1 MTTVPTI
8 AAVIAFLAMTL
19 IFVCAVDA
27 SDPTTGPPK
36 GTLVVYGG
44 GRGMEAV
51 FRRFVELAGGRDA
64 KIVIVPTAASSGGDF
79 DYQNAGGVKLARDTL
94 GLPNVT
100 VVHTHDRARADT
112 EEFVRPIREADGVW
126 FGGGRQWRFA
136 DAYLGTLAEREF
148 HKVLARGGAIGGTSA
163 GATIQGSFLARG
175 DTAGNRKMIGDHT
188 VGFGFI
194 RNCAIDQ
201 HALARNRQLDLIEI
215 ITAYPHLL
223 GIGIDE
229 GTAII
234 VRGNEFEVVG
244 ESSALIYDHGLW
256 KPDTPDT
263 GRYLTLSAG
272 DRYDMKARKV
282 LPPQSAP

>member
-1 MTTVPTI
+1 M
-8 AAVIAFLAMTL
+8 ALL
-19 IFVCAVDA
+19 FVCAADA
-27 SDPTTGPPK
+27 ADPTTGPPK

-44 GRGMEAV
+44 GRGMEAI
-51 FRRFVELAGGRDA
+51 FRRFVELAGGQDA
-64 KIVIVPTAASSGGDF
+64 KIVIVPTAASSRPDF
-79 DYQNAGGVKLARDTL
+79 DYENRGGVRLARETL
-94 GLPNVT
+94 GLPNV
-100 VVHTHDRARADT
+100 VVLHTQDRKEADT
-112 EEFVRPIREADGVW
+112 DEFVRPIREADGIW

-148 HKVLARGGAIGGTSA
+148 HKVLERGGAIGGTSA

-201 HALARNRQLDLIEI
+201 HVLARNRQLDLIEI

-223 GIGIDE
+223 GIGLDE

-234 VRGNEFEVVG
+234 VRGNELEVVG
-244 ESSALIYDHGLW
+244 ASAVLIYDHSSW
-256 KPDTPDT
+256 EPDTPDDEK
-263 GRYLTLSAG
+263 YVTLSKG
-272 DRYDMKARKV
+272 DRYDMKARQR
-282 LPPQSAP
+282 LPSAASDHP